1 MSVKA
6 LIKDGGGTKSNARVT
21 KNGQLVTSPI
31 SYDETVYK
39 ELAADDTAYNFY
51 AAKPGQRF
59 VITLIRAKADKQVS
73 TTVDADVV
81 IYEASSS
88 STTTVDKVLHQ
99 EAMVQGDNVTMNT
112 NILVT
117 EGKYVNAK
125 TTDDDIHMTIMGY
138 YLDVIRGRDNGF
150 N

>member
-1 MSVKA
+1 MSVKSQ
-6 LIKDGGGTKSNARVT
+6 ICDGGGGKAKACVT
-21 KNGQLVTSPI
+21 ANGQLVVAPI

-39 ELAADDTAYNFY
+39 ELAADNTAYNFY

-59 VITLIRAKADKQVS
+59 VITSIRAKADRDVS
-73 TTVDADVV
+73 TTVDAAVI

-99 EAMVQGDNVTMNT
+99 EAMVRGESVTMRT

-117 EGKYVNAK
+117 EGKYINAK

-138 YLDVIRGRDNGF
+138 YLDAL
-150 N
+150 